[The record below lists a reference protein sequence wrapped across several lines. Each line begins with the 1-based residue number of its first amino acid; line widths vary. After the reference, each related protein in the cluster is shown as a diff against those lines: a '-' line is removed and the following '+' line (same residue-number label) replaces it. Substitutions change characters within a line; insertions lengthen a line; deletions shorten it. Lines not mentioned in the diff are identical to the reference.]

1 MIKAIVFDL
10 DDTLYD
16 DEATADATIAATAT
30 AFQDRHGI
38 NPEVFRRQLR
48 TTAREIWYVSPM
60 ADYARTVGCSSWE
73 GLWMQFYGVDN
84 QAETMRQWLSAYRL
98 QAWEQTLRQLKVD
111 QALLVDEMAR
121 HFFEERRRRHTVYDD
136 ARPVL
141 DSLRGR
147 YALGLLTNG
156 AVDLQ
161 QEKID
166 GSGLA
171 DYFDATVI
179 SGEIGIGKPDPA
191 PFDLILKRLGVSV
204 SETVMV
210 GNSLGSDIAGA
221 RAVGMKSIWLNRAS
235 LPNDS
240 ETRPDA
246 EVQTLGDIEPIVRDM
261 R

>member
-16 DEATADATIAATAT
+16 DEATADKAIIATAT
-30 AFQDRHGI
+30 AFRDRHGVD
-38 NPEVFRRQLR
+38 PEVFRQRLR
-48 TTAREIWYVSPM
+48 GTAKEIWYVSPM
-60 ADYARTVGCSSWE
+60 ANYARTVGCSSWE
-73 GLWMQFYGVDN
+73 GLWMQFYGVDD

-98 QAWEQTLRQLKVD
+98 QVWEETLRQLKVA
-111 QALLVDEMAR
+111 QSLLADEMAR

-136 ARPVL
+136 VRPAL
-141 DSLRGR
+141 DSLKGR
-147 YALGLLTNG
+147 YAIGLLTNG

-171 DYFDATVI
+171 GYFDATVI
-179 SGEIGIGKPDPA
+179 SGEIGVGKPDTS
-191 PFDLILKRLGVSV
+191 PFLLVAERLGVAV
-204 SETVMV
+204 GETVMV

-221 RAVGMKSIWLNRAS
+221 RTAGMKSIWLNRAS

-240 ETRPDA
+240 EAHPDA
-246 EVQTLGDIEPIVRDM
+246 EVQSLHDIELIVRNM